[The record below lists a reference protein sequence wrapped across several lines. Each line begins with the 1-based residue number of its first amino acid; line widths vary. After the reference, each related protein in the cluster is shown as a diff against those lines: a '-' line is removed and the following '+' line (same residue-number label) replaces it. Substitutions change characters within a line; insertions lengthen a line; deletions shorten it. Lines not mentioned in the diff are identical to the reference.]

1 MQTRHTGEMAVV
13 GWCLAAAACAPSPM
27 PATGVTP
34 MVTDDVR
41 PSAAG
46 AVAPNVRLR
55 THDDEPVGLDDF
67 RGRVLL
73 VNFIFTRCP
82 LPQICPRL
90 MRIFDDFR
98 GTLRSHPD
106 IEDRVQLLS
115 VTIDPAFDTPDV
127 LRAYGEAFASGRDGL
142 RRWTLAT
149 GEADD
154 IRRLADFVG
163 LVVEPASGTIVHSTD
178 IAIIGADGR
187 LVKRF
192 RDMNWDADEAMR
204 IVAREAAWAA
214 KAPAHR

>member
-1 MQTRHTGEMAVV
+1 MRVLLAGVIAVV
-13 GWCLAAAACAPSPM
+13 AWCPVAAGCAPGAV
-27 PATGVTP
+27 PASGMAPAVADSATP
-34 MVTDDVR
+34 A
-41 PSAAG
+41 AAG
-46 AVAPNVRLR
+46 AVVPHVRLR
-55 THDDEPVGLDDF
+55 THEDEQIGIEEF

-98 GTLRSHPD
+98 GTLRSRPD
-106 IEDRVQLLS
+106 IEERVQLLS

-127 LRAYGEAFASGRDGL
+127 LRAYGEAFVSGRDGL
-142 RRWTLAT
+142 HRWTLAT

-154 IRRLADFVG
+154 IGRLADFVG

-187 LVKRF
+187 LVKQF

-214 KAPAHR
+214 RAPAQP